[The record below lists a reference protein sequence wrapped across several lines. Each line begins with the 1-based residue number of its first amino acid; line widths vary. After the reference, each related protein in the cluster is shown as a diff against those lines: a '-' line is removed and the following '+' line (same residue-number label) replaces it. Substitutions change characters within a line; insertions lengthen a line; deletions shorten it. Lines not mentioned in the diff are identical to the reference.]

1 MEAIEAGKT
10 IDKIFVQGGL
20 QGDIYSE
27 LKKLL
32 KNTIFVQTQF
42 P

>member
-20 QGDIYSE
+20 QGEIYAD
-27 LKKLL
+27 L
-32 KNTIFVQTQF
+32 KNY
-42 P
+42 